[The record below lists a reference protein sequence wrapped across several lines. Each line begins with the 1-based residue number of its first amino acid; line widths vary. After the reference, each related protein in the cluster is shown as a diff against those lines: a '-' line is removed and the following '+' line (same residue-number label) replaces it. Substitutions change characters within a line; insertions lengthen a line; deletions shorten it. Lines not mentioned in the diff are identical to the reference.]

1 MRVWEAI
8 ALGSGAL
15 GALVWFAGQRSAALT
30 RLAWRIPF
38 RWRMALRGP
47 AGDHLLVLFALLLHT
62 PALAQTWRRLS
73 PNGSPIGPDADE
85 NFLGAASFFRDV
97 SSLWPENRFPGYPWA
112 IAALS
117 SNGEDLARM
126 GCALSM
132 AAAVGASVAAYGLG
146 RQLAGRTA
154 GLAGMVI
161 CLRLPALS
169 DLGRQTTPYMLA
181 AALDLFLIAAT
192 VALIRGR
199 LRWAVPVALASGFAF
214 TLESKQVPF
223 VLAEIALAAGVCSV
237 WAVRR
242 VRRRRWG
249 AIGATLALLAAL
261 PLANWVGGSGGR
273 HMVSVE
279 ELITRVSIGLDVAP
293 MTPGWTLGRPLHT
306 LPASFLEIASS
317 VRPPPGQG
325 WLGLWAADTLPMEFP
340 DTSPLW
346 LAALAALGIGLVA
359 RRRGLWVLPLVPL
372 LAIAQPVL
380 HLYFQHRYFVPV
392 AVVLPVLVACGVRL
406 LGGPG
411 AMVGVL
417 LAAVLLPSS
426 PWRVA
431 GPGLFSPAP
440 RNAERWGPSDP
451 GDWERLR
458 VTAPSA
464 LPAGARIYDFASS
477 RPWTLLAG
485 DFPYVRCARASDA
498 CAGELA
504 STTDP
509 IVAILFTDEA
519 LTRRLPDT
527 AALTRSLYPKT
538 LGECW
543 DRRLAL
549 GSGGAAYLWTCAGGP
564 L

>member
-47 AGDHLLVLFALLLHT
+47 AGDLLLVLFALLLHT

-85 NFLGAASFFRDV
+85 NFLGAASFFHDLP
-97 SSLWPENRFPGYPWA
+97 SLWPENRFPGYPWA

-154 GLAGMVI
+154 GLAGMVL

-169 DLGRQTTPYMLA
+169 DLGRQTTPYMLS

-192 VALIRGR
+192 VALVRGR
-199 LRWAVPVALASGFAF
+199 LRWAVPVALAGGFAF

-223 VLAEIALAAGVCSV
+223 VVAEIVLAAGVCAG

-242 VRRRRWG
+242 ERRRRWG

-261 PLANWVGGSGGR
+261 PLANGLGGSGGR
-273 HMVSVE
+273 SMVSVE

-306 LPASFLEIASS
+306 LPASFLQIASS
-317 VRPPPGQG
+317 VHPPSGQG

-340 DTSPLW
+340 DTSTFWLLA
-346 LAALAALGIGLVA
+346 LAALAVSL
-359 RRRGLWVLPLVPL
+359 RGCLAWLLPVIPLVV
-372 LAIAQPVL
+372 IAQPVL

-392 AVVLPVLVACGVRL
+392 AVALPVLVACGLRL
-406 LGGPG
+406 VAGPG
-411 AMVGVL
+411 ATVGVL

-426 PWRVA
+426 SWRIA

-458 VTAPSA
+458 AAAPAA
-464 LPAGARIYDFASS
+464 LPAGAHIYDFAAS

-485 DFPYVRCARASDA
+485 DFPYLRCARDSDA

-504 STTDP
+504 TTSDP

-549 GSGGAAYLWTCAGGP
+549 GSGGAAYLWTCAEPPGG
-564 L
+564 